1 MMDNIY
7 VAIMAGGIGSR
18 FWPESRVDKPKQ
30 FLDIL
35 NTGETL
41 LQTTFQRFSKIVAK
55 DNIYIVT
62 NEDYVPLVHEQLPEV
77 LPANI
82 LAEPVR
88 RNTAPCI
95 AYVSHKIA
103 DRDPNGLMVVAPSDH
118 LILNEQK
125 FLEFTIKALEHAAE
139 MDHLITL
146 GIHPTRPDTGYGY
159 IQYTDYEAAP
169 GIHKVKTFTEK
180 PNLDLAVT
188 FLRSG
193 DFLWNSGI
201 FIWSVNSIL
210 QAFDQHLQDMHQAF
224 WQARKF
230 FGQPEEHAAI
240 EKAYSLCTNISIDY
254 GIMEK
259 ADNVYVMPASFGWS
273 DLGTWASLWNNFN
286 RDYWGNAV
294 KGKKVMIYDS
304 KDCMVMAPDDKL
316 VILQGLDEYIV
327 IVQKD
332 VLLICKKEHEQE
344 IKNITADVKRR
355 LGDRFL

>member
-1 MMDNIY
+1 MDNVY

-18 FWPESRVDKPKQ
+18 FWPESRASKPKQ

-41 LQTTFQRFSKIVAK
+41 IQTTFRRFLKIVAK
-55 DNIYIVT
+55 DNIFIVT
-62 NEDYVPLVHEQLPEV
+62 NEDYVGLILEQIPDV
-77 LPANI
+77 NPANI
-82 LAEPVR
+82 LAEPAR
-88 RNTAPCI
+88 RNTAPCV

-103 DRDPNGLMVVAPSDH
+103 AINPDARVVVAPSDH
-118 LILNEQK
+118 LILNEPK
-125 FLEFTIKALEHAAE
+125 FLEFIGKALQHTETH
-139 MDHLITL
+139 DHLVTL

-159 IQYTDYEAAP
+159 IQFTDREAAP
-169 GIHKVKTFTEK
+169 GIFKVKTFTEK
-180 PNLDLAVT
+180 PNLELAVT

-193 DFLWNSGI
+193 DFLWNAGI
-201 FIWSVNSIL
+201 FIWKVEAIL
-210 QAFDQHLQDMHQAF
+210 DAFDHHLQDMHQAF
-224 WQARKF
+224 WQARKM
-230 FGQPEEHAAI
+230 FGHPEEKAAI

-259 ADNVYVMPASFGWS
+259 ADNVFVIPASFGWS
-273 DLGTWASLWNNFN
+273 DLGTWASLWNNYN

-316 VILQGLDEYIV
+316 VILQGLDEYI
-327 IVQKD
+327 IIDQGD

>member
-1 MMDNIY
+1 MDNIY

-18 FWPESRVDKPKQ
+18 FWPESRVEKPKQ

-35 NTGETL
+35 NTGESL

-62 NEDYVPLVHEQLPEV
+62 NEDYINLVQEQLPEV
-77 LPANI
+77 IPANI
-82 LAEPVR
+82 LAEPIR

-95 AYVSHKIA
+95 AYVSHKVAHIN
-103 DRDPNGLMVVAPSDH
+103 PNAQLIVAPSDH

-125 FLEFTIKALEHAAE
+125 FFDFLSKALDYTKETK
-139 MDHLITL
+139 HLVTL
-146 GIHPTRPDTGYGY
+146 GIQPTRPDTGYGY
-159 IQYTDYEAAP
+159 IQYIDQEFGD
-169 GIHKVKTFTEK
+169 GIFKVKTFTEK
-180 PNLDLAVT
+180 PNIDLAVT

-193 DFLWNSGI
+193 EFLWNSGI
-201 FIWSVNSIL
+201 FIWSVEAIL
-210 QAFDQHLQDMHQAF
+210 DAFDKHLQEMHQAF

-230 FGQPEEHAAI
+230 FDKPEEKAAI

-259 ADNVYVMPASFGWS
+259 ADNVFVIPANFGWS
-273 DLGTWASLWNNFN
+273 DLGTWASLWNNYN

-304 KDCMVMAPDDKL
+304 KDCMVMTPDDKL
-316 VILQGLDEYIV
+316 VILQGLDDFIV
-327 IVQKD
+327 IDRDD
-332 VLLICKKEHEQE
+332 VLMICKKEHEQE
-344 IKNITADVKRR
+344 IKNITADIKRR
-355 LGDRFL
+355 IGDRFL

>member
-1 MMDNIY
+1 MDNIY

-18 FWPESRVDKPKQ
+18 FWPESRIEKPKQ

-41 LQTTFQRFSKIVAK
+41 LQTTYQRFTKIVAK

-62 NEDYVPLVHEQLPEV
+62 NEDYTDLVHEQLPEV
-77 LPANI
+77 LPGNI

-95 AYVSHKIA
+95 AYVSHKVASINPDA
-103 DRDPNGLMVVAPSDH
+103 QLIVAPSDH
-118 LILNEQK
+118 LILNEQR
-125 FLEFTIKALEHAAE
+125 FLDYIIRAVEHTRANP
-139 MDHLITL
+139 HLVTL
-146 GIHPTRPDTGYGY
+146 GIQPTRPDTGYGY
-159 IQYTDYEAAP
+159 IQFTDEESAEN
-169 GIHKVKTFTEK
+169 IFKVKTFTEK
-180 PNLDLAVT
+180 PNIDLAIT

-193 DFLWNSGI
+193 EFLWNSGI
-201 FIWSVNSIL
+201 FIWEVSTIL
-210 QAFDQHLQDMHQAF
+210 KAFDVHLQEMHQAF

-230 FGQPEEHAAI
+230 FGKPEEQAAI

-254 GIMEK
+254 GILEK
-259 ADNVYVMPASFGWS
+259 ADNVYVIPASFGWS
-273 DLGTWASLWNNFN
+273 DLGTWASLWNNYN

-316 VILQGLDEYIV
+316 VILQGLDDYIV
-327 IVQKD
+327 IDQKD

-344 IKNITADVKRR
+344 IKNITADIKRR
-355 LGDRFL
+355 MGDRFL

>member
-1 MMDNIY
+1 MDNIY

-18 FWPESRVDKPKQ
+18 FWPESRVEKPKQ

-35 NTGETL
+35 NTGESL

-62 NEDYVPLVHEQLPEV
+62 NEDYINLVQEQLPEV
-77 LPANI
+77 IPANI
-82 LAEPVR
+82 LAEPIR

-95 AYVSHKIA
+95 AYVSHKVAHIN
-103 DRDPNGLMVVAPSDH
+103 PNAQLIVAPSDH

-125 FLEFTIKALEHAAE
+125 FFDFLSKALDYTKETK
-139 MDHLITL
+139 HLVTL
-146 GIHPTRPDTGYGY
+146 GIQPTRPDTGYGY
-159 IQYTDYEAAP
+159 IQYIDQEVGD
-169 GIHKVKTFTEK
+169 GIFKVKTFTEK
-180 PNLDLAVT
+180 PNIDLAVT

-193 DFLWNSGI
+193 EFLWNSGI
-201 FIWSVNSIL
+201 FIWSVEAIL
-210 QAFDQHLQDMHQAF
+210 DAFDKHLQEMHQAF

-230 FGQPEEHAAI
+230 FDKPEEKAAI

-259 ADNVYVMPASFGWS
+259 ADNVFVIPANFGWS
-273 DLGTWASLWNNFN
+273 DLGTWASLWNNYN

-304 KDCMVMAPDDKL
+304 KDCMVMTPDDKL
-316 VILQGLDEYIV
+316 VILQGLDDFIV
-327 IVQKD
+327 IDRDD
-332 VLLICKKEHEQE
+332 VLMICKKEHEQE
-344 IKNITADVKRR
+344 IKNITADIKRR
-355 LGDRFL
+355 IGDRFL

>member
-1 MMDNIY
+1 MDNVY

-18 FWPESRVDKPKQ
+18 FWPESRIAKPKQ

-41 LQTTFQRFSKIVAK
+41 IQTTYQRFSKLVAK

-62 NEDYVPLVHEQLPEV
+62 NEDYVTLVKEQLPEV
-77 LPANI
+77 NPANI

-88 RNTAPCI
+88 RNTAPCV

-103 DRDPNGLMVVAPSDH
+103 SINPNAQIIVAPSDH

-125 FLEFTIKALEHAAE
+125 FLGFITQAIQHTKRHKNLV
-139 MDHLITL
+139 TL
-146 GIHPTRPDTGYGY
+146 GIQPSRPDTGYGY
-159 IQYTDYEAAP
+159 IQFADPEVEP
-169 GIHKVKTFTEK
+169 GIFKVKTFTEK
-180 PNLDLAVT
+180 PNMELAIT

-193 DFLWNSGI
+193 DFLWNAGI
-201 FIWSVNSIL
+201 FIWSADAIL
-210 QAFDQHLQDMHQAF
+210 EAFDHHLQDMHQAF

-230 FGQPEEHAAI
+230 FGHPEEKAAI

-259 ADNVYVMPASFGWS
+259 ADNVFVIPASFGWS
-273 DLGTWASLWNNFN
+273 DLGTWASLWNNYN

-304 KDCMVMAPDDKL
+304 KDCMIMAPDDKL
-316 VILQGLDEYIV
+316 VILQGLDDYIV
-327 IVQKD
+327 IDQDD

-355 LGDRFL
+355 LGDKFL